1 MVKHTQTI
9 RRQIAGELSVCL
21 TILRGWLLKIRI
33 TNLLSMDEP
42 IAEVLFKKKCSVSF
56 RKVTEKQ
63 MRQNSFLNIT
73 DL

>member
-33 TNLLSMDEP
+33 TNLLSMDRP
-42 IAEVLFKKKCSVSF
+42 IAEVLFKKNV
-56 RKVTEKQ
+56 
-63 MRQNSFLNIT
+63 L
-73 DL
+73 